1 MSIRKWFFLMKASL
15 ISATQTTKV
24 VTFAEWFLVL
34 DAQTTRGVV
43 AFSKW
48 QSLLFIQ
55 KLKLLYR
62 SIGQRARR
70 HLGPDSILHRDLEH
84 FFLRLLSLL
93 VHIGSSSQLE
103 LIDPS
108 CSGDGKGRSGM
119 LVVQLLPD
127 DLQGRGSRTL
137 IVA

>member
-1 MSIRKWFFLMKASL
+1 MFIV
-15 ISATQTTKV
+15 SATQTTMV

-55 KLKLLYR
+55 KLELFYR

-84 FFLRLLSLL
+84 FFLRLLSLR

-108 CSGDGKGRSGM
+108 CSSDSEGGSGVF
-119 LVVQLLPD
+119 VVQLFPD
-127 DLQGRGSRTL
+127 DLQGRGSRAL
-137 IVA
+137 VIA